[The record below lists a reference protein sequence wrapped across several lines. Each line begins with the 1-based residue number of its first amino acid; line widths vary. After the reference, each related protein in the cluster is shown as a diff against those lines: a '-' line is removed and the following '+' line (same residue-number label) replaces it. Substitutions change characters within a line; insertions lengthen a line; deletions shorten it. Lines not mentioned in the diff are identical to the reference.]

1 MMPVIQFAPA
11 AERGRVCAEDID
23 AFLPEDEVAAA
34 ALVAEW
40 VAAVASAGR
49 EVAAQR
55 SGAVDFQLT
64 RGLLGLT
71 T

>member
-1 MMPVIQFAPA
+1 M
-11 AERGRVCAEDID
+11 
-23 AFLPEDEVAAA
+23 PEDEVAAA

-40 VAAVASAGR
+40 VAAVAGSGR